1 MSYRVEMAPIIEI
14 RGISK
19 QYRLGEA
26 SAMYGSFREALV
38 HFLRKPWARPSA
50 DSAGCAAQNS
60 FWALRDVSFDVHT
73 GETIGIIGSN
83 GAGKST
89 LLKILSRIVDP
100 TEGCVKVR
108 GKLASLLE
116 VGTGF
121 HPELTGRENIYLN
134 GSILGMRK
142 DEIDAKFE
150 DIASFSGIETF
161 LDTPV
166 KRYSSGMYVRLA
178 FAIAAHMDP
187 EILIVDE
194 VLAVG
199 DVAFQRKCLGK
210 MAEARSRA
218 RTVIFVSHNL
228 AAVESLCDR
237 GVVLHQGAV
246 VFDGPA
252 KKATEY
258 YLNNLAGA
266 GAPANSH
273 VIDLRASPARL
284 SQCRPMLSRL
294 ELYTLDDQPF
304 RNELGVGGGL
314 KGYIQFNLDESS
326 ADFDAWIGF
335 DTMTGLRVC
344 TAHSA
349 YESGRA
355 RVERAG
361 EQEFAF
367 EIDSLPLVPGEY
379 KICVGVD
386 IRLNEVDWVE
396 DAARLT
402 IVKSDYY
409 GTGIIPTKGTFLLQN
424 RWRLERKPEEV
435 NA

>member
-1 MSYRVEMAPIIEI
+1 MAPIIEI
-14 RGISK
+14 RNISK

-26 SAMYGSFREALV
+26 SAMYGNFREALLQL
-38 HFLRKPWARPSA
+38 LRRPWARQSANGEERPSR
-50 DSAGCAAQNS
+50 NS
-60 FWALRDVSFDVHT
+60 FWALRDVSFDVEK

-89 LLKILSRIVDP
+89 LLKVLSRIVDP
-100 TEGCVKVR
+100 TEGYVKVR

-134 GSILGMRK
+134 GSILGMQK
-142 DEIDAKFE
+142 DEIDSKFD
-150 DIASFSGIETF
+150 DIASFSGIESF

-199 DVAFQRKCLGK
+199 DAAFQRKCLGK
-210 MAEARSRA
+210 MAEARARA

-228 AAVESLCDR
+228 AAVEALCTR
-237 GVVLHQGAV
+237 GIVLQQGAV

-252 KKATEY
+252 RKATEY
-258 YLNNLAGA
+258 YLRNFAGEA
-266 GAPANSH
+266 SRESSH
-273 VIDLRASPARL
+273 VIDLSAASGRP
-284 SQCRPMLSRL
+284 SQCPPMLKRL
-294 ELYTLDDQPF
+294 ELYTDHGQPF
-304 RNELGVGGGL
+304 RGEIPVGGSL
-314 KGYIQFNLDESS
+314 KAVISFQLDET
-326 ADFDAWIGF
+326 AGDVDAWIAF
-335 DTMTGLRVC
+335 DTLTGQRVC

-349 YESGRA
+349 YDPRRTHE
-355 RVERAG
+355 ERIG
-361 EQEFAF
+361 EQTFVCK
-367 EIDSLPLVPGEY
+367 IPSLPIVPGEY
-379 KICVGVD
+379 RILVGVD
-386 IRLNEVDWVE
+386 IYLVEMDWVE

-402 IVKSDYY
+402 VVKSDYY
-409 GTGIIPTKGTFLLQN
+409 GTGIVPTKGAFLIQN
-424 RWRLERKPEEV
+424 RWALNDEEANV
-435 NA
+435 GV